1 MRKPVSGDVLMC
13 VGYILGGT
21 AKNNTQMFAAM
32 GILGFVGHHGSAQLS
47 E

>member
-1 MRKPVSGDVLMC
+1 MF

-32 GILGFVGHHGSAQLS
+32 GILGFVRRTCAAQLS
-47 E
+47 EFAS